1 MSKAVKPGNLES
13 VYWSCVRKD
22 VRDLGRADEG
32 EKRGGAEFLPRAIQ
46 SSAVVPSCDSGASPC
61 AILHSPGPFLLT
73 CLTGSFGARCRRSSE
88 AQGKPE
94 GQEVKLPV
102 TRDTWFSQ
110 VGNEATCNLGGSSQL
125 KLKSIQEMSLI
136 DVDPQTIKGRVI
148 NGATLYLR
156 LKGQPHLK
164 RVTVS
169 SFAADW
175 VEGTSPDLR
184 GAEGQLDV
192 QRPPVSRRAV
202 DRRWQRSR
210 RRHAGQGGTRWRMAD
225 AFPPDDKGWQ
235 KIAVDPSIVALRAP
249 ASATAS
255 SSSTTPAP
263 NGRARARRSRIQHFP
278 NRFVSSR
285 EDGAAKAPYL
295 IVFLG
300 AKDDQPPAAAR
311 PS

>member
-1 MSKAVKPGNLES
+1 MRG
-13 VYWSCVRKD
+13 
-22 VRDLGRADEG
+22 ADDPP
-32 EKRGGAEFLPRAIQ
+32 K
-46 SSAVVPSCDSGASPC
+46 
-61 AILHSPGPFLLT
+61 
-73 CLTGSFGARCRRSSE
+73 

-110 VGNEATCNLGGSSQL
+110 VGNEANCNLGGSSQL
-125 KLKSIQEMSLI
+125 KLKAIQEMSLI
-136 DVDPQTIKGRVI
+136 DVDPRTIKGRVI

-156 LKGQPHLK
+156 SKGQPHLK

-175 VEGTSPDLR
+175 VEGTSQTYAEQKGSSTFNARQHPDVPWTVAGSDL
-184 GAEGQLDV
+184 V
-192 QRPPVSRRAV
+192 AV
-202 DRRWQRSR
+202 ML
-210 RRHAGQGGTRWRMAD
+210 GQGGTRWRMAD

-235 KIAVDPSIVALRAP
+235 KIAVDPSIVALCAAGLSYGFLLSDDTGSEWTRQGEKF
-249 ASATAS
+249 TY
-255 SSSTTPAP
+255 
-263 NGRARARRSRIQHFP
+263 QHFP

-300 AKDDQPPAAAR
+300 ARTTSRRRSPA
-311 PS
+311 S